1 VTAVIGGRDGLDS
14 TEIAMCDLLSQ
25 IRLVSVEAS
34 EVSLLEPGARA
45 ARKGF
50 CALANLSSQATE

>member
-25 IRLVSVEAS
+25 IPLVSVEAS
-34 EVSLLEPGARA
+34 EVSLFGARSA
-45 ARKGF
+45 GSEEEVLRIGK
-50 CALANLSSQATE
+50 SK